1 MTTTVSELRDGLAT
15 NLRLVS
21 GLRVTAEVPDSP
33 NPPQA
38 VVQLRSVDYN
48 GSFQRGMTTYNFII
62 TVLVGRVAEREAQR
76 RLDAY
81 VSNGASSIKL
91 AVENDKTLGGKAFD
105 VIVSEMTNIGAVLLG
120 ETSYLSADFTAT
132 VYAN

>member
-1 MTTTVSELRDGLAT
+1 MTTITELRDGLAT
-15 NLRLVS
+15 NLRTIT
-21 GLRVTAEVPDSP
+21 GLRVSAEVPDNP

-38 VVQLRSVDYN
+38 VIQLRSVDYN
-48 GSFQRGMTTYNFII
+48 GSFQRGMTTYYFVI

-91 AVENDKTLGGKAFD
+91 AAESDKTLNNKAFD
-105 VIVSEMTNIGAVLLG
+105 VIISEMTNISAVLLG
-120 ETSYLSADFTAT
+120 ETSYLAADFTAT

>member
-1 MTTTVSELRDGLAT
+1 MTTITELRDGLAT
-15 NLRLVS
+15 NLRTIT

-81 VSNGASSIKL
+81 VSNGASSVKL
-91 AVENDKTLGGKAFD
+91 AVENDKTLNGKAFD